1 MVIRKIRNNS
11 GSTIM
16 IWLIIIS
23 LVFVLLS
30 AFFIDFANLYMN
42 NKKVKSSVNLAVKSA
57 SLQIKEDTQLASGNF
72 KIDETKAQEAFI
84 KILAHNLNL
93 NEITLEPLENSII
106 YERPIIKEFEVINNT
121 PDEYSSI
128 ILGNTF
134 EVNNPSVF
142 AVIEFKTKT
151 MFINGDI
158 RVDKLSS
165 SQLTSIYE

>member
-11 GSTIM
+11 GSTII

-30 AFFIDFANLYMN
+30 VFFIDFANLYMN
-42 NKKVKSSVNLAVKSA
+42 NKKIKSSVNLAVKAA
-57 SLQIKEDTQLASGNF
+57 SLQIKEDSQLASGNF
-72 KIDETKAQEAFI
+72 NIDEIQAYEAFI
-84 KILAHNLNL
+84 KILTYNLNL
-93 NEITLEPLENSII
+93 DKITLEPLEYSILT
-106 YERPIIKEFEVINNT
+106 EKPIIKEFEVINNT
-121 PDEYSSI
+121 PNEYNSI